1 MRHLSLT
8 LIGIPVMMQ
17 TLKWDTNSF
26 LPRSSNFMETKNLLY
41 TLFVERINYHR
52 VTQDTFMFFQ
62 WLFYSDKNIKY
73 KKLTKGQYNTN
84 STKV

>member
-1 MRHLSLT
+1 
-8 LIGIPVMMQ
+8 
-17 TLKWDTNSF
+17 
-26 LPRSSNFMETKNLLY
+26 METKNLLY
-41 TLFVERINYHR
+41 TLFVELIFIIDAWTILCQSYVFWVDNYHR

-73 KKLTKGQYNTN
+73 KKLIKGQYNTN